1 MRLEVHHLTYEHFGD
16 ELPEEIVVLCEKCHA
31 KADEK
36 RRHAMQMERHFNH
49 QAARRTAWAAKVYGD
64 AAEDMD
70 ADDLEERFSEWL
82 DRRGLR

>member
-1 MRLEVHHLTYEHFGD
+1 MNLTVAAYEALLRANPDLHAPD
-16 ELPEEIVVLCEKCHA
+16 LPRPRRGLAPTEHEE
-31 KADEK
+31 
-36 RRHAMQMERHFNH
+36 

-82 DRRGLR
+82 DLWGLR